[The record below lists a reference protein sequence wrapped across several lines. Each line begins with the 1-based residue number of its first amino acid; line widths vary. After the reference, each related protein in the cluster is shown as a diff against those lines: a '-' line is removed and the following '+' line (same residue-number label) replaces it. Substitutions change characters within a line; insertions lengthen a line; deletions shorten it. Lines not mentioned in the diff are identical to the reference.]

1 MFVTAVVG
9 QLYHFFVTVNSGA
22 KKGRIAAAGGLIV
35 NTSRAFIGSVLSG
48 HSQSPTLL
56 LTFSKTIL
64 TELHLSEY

>member
-35 NTSRAFIGSVLSG
+35 NSTGSLSQLRTKLPESSSRPLPA
-48 HSQSPTLL
+48 
-56 LTFSKTIL
+56 
-64 TELHLSEY
+64 